1 MKIRYTRKTSG
12 YVSLLLG
19 LITLKVFLEA
29 LWLGRG
35 PVPGLSFLFYT
46 LVFYVHYA
54 EKQITRYSLMYYDSL
69 KEIQWNS
76 IIPNISLK
84 GKDILDQVNDYLDSK

>member
-69 KEIQWNS
+69 KEKLVIYSRQKML
-76 IIPNISLK
+76 IIDFNEVNE
-84 GKDILDQVNDYLDSK
+84 ILLTSK